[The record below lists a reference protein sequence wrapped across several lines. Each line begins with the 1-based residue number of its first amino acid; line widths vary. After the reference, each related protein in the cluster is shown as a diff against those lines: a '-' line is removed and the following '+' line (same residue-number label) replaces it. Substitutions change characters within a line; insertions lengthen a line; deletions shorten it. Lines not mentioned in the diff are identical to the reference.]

1 MLKWAVLLSL
11 SQPASGCRDTGWPD
25 PKGGPTWELMTPS
38 QSLDLEGLLG
48 YGVVG
53 QAWDTCKDV
62 MWDKPETG
70 RVWGICPALP
80 QHCLGYLPT
89 WQKNQRCQ
97 ACFQG

>member
-1 MLKWAVLLSL
+1 
-11 SQPASGCRDTGWPD
+11 
-25 PKGGPTWELMTPS
+25 MTPF

-53 QAWDTCKDV
+53 QAWDICEDV

-89 WQKNQRCQ
+89 
-97 ACFQG
+97 